1 VSISHVTSKLI
12 HWRTRSFGCVFS
24 VIAISILEKER
35 QMIGNTYDPQ
45 SKMTTR
51 KNKLKREVAKKSD
64 DWKQQ
69 RRKQRRM
76 RQQEKEKRYADLS
89 RRS

>member
-1 VSISHVTSKLI
+1 
-12 HWRTRSFGCVFS
+12 
-24 VIAISILEKER
+24 
-35 QMIGNTYDPQ
+35 MIGNTYDPQ

-51 KNKLKREVAKKSD
+51 KNKLKREVAKRPD

-69 RRKQRRM
+69 RRKPRRM